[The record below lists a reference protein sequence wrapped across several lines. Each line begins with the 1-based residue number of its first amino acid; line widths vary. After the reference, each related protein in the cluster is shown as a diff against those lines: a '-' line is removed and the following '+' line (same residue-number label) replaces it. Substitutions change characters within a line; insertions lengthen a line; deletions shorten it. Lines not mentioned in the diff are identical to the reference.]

1 MKKKLQYIVILILML
16 SISIISITFI
26 YNYKR
31 NTYNTYSCLKE
42 TTIDTIPKQ
51 PKFFSQDPKD
61 GLKEALKYY
70 DIKYSDIV
78 HAQAILETGHFK
90 SRACIENNNLFGLYD
105 SKNKRYYK
113 FNHWS
118 ESVIAYK
125 EMVQYKYESSDN
137 YYKFLNDINYA
148 EDKNYINKL
157 KKIVKDDK
165 RRFEER
171 DTFT

>member
-1 MKKKLQYIVILILML
+1 MRERLRDGVIITLML
-16 SISIISITFI
+16 SVSIISMILACNCMKSTD
-26 YNYKR
+26 
-31 NTYNTYSCLKE
+31 NTPPQE
-42 TTIDTIPKQ
+42 IVIDTIPKQ
-51 PKFFSQDPKD
+51 PKFFSQGPKE

-70 DIKYSDIV
+70 DVKHSDIV

-125 EMVQYKYESSDN
+125 EMVQYKYESSGN

>member
-1 MKKKLQYIVILILML
+1 MKKIIKNYAIVILIL
-16 SISIISITFI
+16 SINITSMIFA
-26 YNYKR
+26 YK
-31 NTYNTYSCLKE
+31 CLKNINSIPSKE
-42 TTIDTIPKQ
+42 IVTDTIPKQ
-51 PKFFSQDPKD
+51 PKFFNQHPEE

-70 DIKYSDIV
+70 NIKYPDIV
-78 HAQAILETGHFK
+78 YAQAILETGHFK
-90 SRACIENNNLFGLYD
+90 SRVCREYNNLFGLYD
-105 SKNKRYYK
+105 SKNKRYYR

-165 RRFEER
+165 RRFEKR
-171 DTFT
+171 NTFT